1 MQKKKSILIKMSD
14 HDEKMSGRVFMQEIK
29 TWEYIDDGI
38 KKTTLKRKFREDDY
52 NDHYISEIIPY
63 EKPKQ

>member
-1 MQKKKSILIKMSD
+1 MQKKKSSLIKMSD
-14 HDEKMSGRVFMQEIK
+14 HDEKIN

-63 EKPKQ
+63 EKPK